1 MSVMLVMRISPES
14 VIKWANSPNR
24 TFVVNVGESGLNAA
38 SVDLNLIENE
48 DSRAAIKKIV
58 DLLVK
63 SVVLDPE
70 YMI

>member
-1 MSVMLVMRISPES
+1 ML
-14 VIKWANSPNR
+14 KTLNSPNR
-24 TFVVNVGESGLNAA
+24 TFVVNVGESGLNTA
-38 SVDLNLIENE
+38 SIDLNLIENE